1 MIHILWFLAG
11 LSALVLGASWLVRGA
26 GKMALSLGISPLVV
40 GLTIVALGTSAPE
53 IAVSVASVLDGKTD
67 MAVGNVVGSNIFNV
81 LFILGISA
89 LIVPLVVHR
98 QLIRQEVPIMFGVS
112 LLAALLISD
121 GRLQQ
126 LEAGLL
132 LVLLLA
138 YTGFLVW
145 QSRRESAALR
155 AAPAAANG
163 EALQADAA
171 AQGPDDYADELQPSP
186 PGAWD
191 ARLPVQL
198 ALMAAG
204 LGLLVLGADWLV
216 GAAVVFARALGVS
229 EVVIGLTIVAAGT
242 SMPEVATSVMAALK
256 GERDIAVGN
265 VVGSNIFNILGCL
278 GISGLVAGSA
288 GLGVAPSLLAFDVW
302 VMVAVA
308 LACLPMFMTGGEIA
322 RWEGGVFAGYYVAYV
337 SYLILAA
344 QAHDALGTFSSVMF
358 SFVLPLTL
366 ITLVV
371 SVVHRRH

>member
-1 MIHILWFLAG
+1 MIHIVWFFAG
-11 LSALVLGASWLVRGA
+11 LGALVLGASLLVRGA
-26 GKMALSLGISPLVV
+26 GKLALSLGISPLVV

-53 IAVSVASVLDGKTD
+53 IAVSVASVIDGKTD

-81 LFILGISA
+81 LFILGVSA

-112 LLAALLISD
+112 LLMALLVSD

-126 LEAGLL
+126 FEAGLL
-132 LVLLLA
+132 LILLVA

-145 QSRRESAALR
+145 QSRRESSAGLAM
-155 AAPAAANG
+155 AGDGQG
-163 EALQADAA
+163 EGHDEF
-171 AQGPDDYADELQPSP
+171 ADEIQPSA

-198 ALMAAG
+198 LLMAGG
-204 LGLLVLGADWLV
+204 LGLLVLGSDWLV

-288 GLGVAPSLLAFDVW
+288 GLGVAPSLLTFDVW

-322 RWEGGVFAGYYVAYV
+322 RWEGAVFAGYYVAYV
-337 SYLILAA
+337 AYLILAA
-344 QAHDALGTFSSVMF
+344 QAHDALGAFSNVMF
-358 SFVLPLTL
+358 SFVVPLTL